1 MISKFYS
8 LLLTL
13 KKKFDLYTAKEIEV
27 HELKL
32 NNIKFKFTFP
42 QKKITSYTHYLR
54 SKSNWEPHCTTA
66 IKSLLNDNDN
76 VLQLGTAL
84 GYFSCLM
91 KKMQNSESYFWGVE
105 AGIEGYEC
113 IKKNF
118 LINNF
123 QNYQLIN
130 KIVSNKNLGNEIT
143 FKNLLENIDKKI
155 NFLFTD
161 IEGSEQFIIED
172 IIKHN
177 INIDK
182 IVMGFH
188 LIDEI
193 PISERKQTRYKYF
206 YTKEK
211 FNEYLLNLSKNYH
224 LKIDIDNLILIK
236 KKN

>member
-8 LLLTL
+8 LLLIL

-42 QKKITSYTHYLR
+42 QKKITSYAHYLR
-54 SKSNWEPHCTTA
+54 SKSKWEPHCTTA
-66 IKSLLNDNDN
+66 IKSLLNENDN

-91 KKMQNSESYFWGVE
+91 KKMQNNEGFFWGVE
-105 AGIEGYEC
+105 KSIDGSERT
-113 IKKNF
+113 KKNF
-118 LINNF
+118 LINEF
-123 QNYQLIN
+123 KNYQLIN
-130 KIVSNKNLGNEIT
+130 KTISNRTLSEEIT
-143 FKNLLENIDKKI
+143 FKHLLENINKEI

-161 IEGSEQFIIED
+161 IEGAEQFIFED
-172 IIKHN
+172 IIKYN
-177 INIDK
+177 IGIDK
-182 IVMGFH
+182 IVIGFH

-193 PISERKQTRYKYF
+193 PTSERKQTRYKYF